1 MTSSQIAGVDLDA
14 ITSLE
19 ELYGV
24 FEELS
29 MEGGWH
35 RPAGPAL
42 WPEPRKTLL
51 PAVWHYDEIKGVLD
65 AAGRLVDHTQA
76 DRRNVTL
83 TNPAEG
89 NVYPTV
95 RTLVAAYQLIKP
107 GEVALAHHHTPAAL
121 RIILEGH
128 GTFTVVEGDRVEMR
142 PGDVLLT
149 PSWTWHEHSAAEDAD
164 DCYWVDILDV
174 PLVHLLEPMFFE
186 RHPDGLQREVRDL
199 DASPIAFRWEES
211 LARLAAETA
220 APADGMAEREIEL
233 QGADGGPAMPTIA
246 LHVQQMAAGFASPTR
261 RTTAN
266 SLFTVVEG
274 AGRTTVDG
282 ETLEW
287 RRGDIVAVPAW
298 RPYRHE
304 VDEDARLVR
313 ASDEP
318 VYAALGLLRAET
330 VATGEGEL
338 S

>member
-1 MTSSQIAGVDLDA
+1 MTTTPASPGLDRA
-14 ITSLE
+14 ALEKVTSLD
-19 ELYGV
+19 ELYEV
-24 FEELS
+24 FETLS

-51 PAVWHYDEIKGVLD
+51 PHVWHYADIKGVLD

-95 RTLVAAYQLIKP
+95 RTMVAAYQLIRP
-107 GEVALAHHHTPAAL
+107 GEIALAHHHTPAAL

-128 GTFTVVEGDRVEMR
+128 GTYTVVEGDRVEMR

-149 PSWTWHEHSAAEDAD
+149 PSWAWHEHSAAEDSD

-186 RHPDGLQREVRDL
+186 KHPEGLQTEVRDL
-199 DASPIAFRWEES
+199 DEHPIAFRWETS
-211 LARLAAETA
+211 LERLAAETE
-220 APADGMAEREIEL
+220 APADGMSEREIEL
-233 QGADGGPAMPTIA
+233 HGPEGGSAMPTIA
-246 LHVQQMAAGFASPTR
+246 LHVQQMSAGFTSAQR

-266 SLFTVVEG
+266 SLFTVIEG
-274 AGRTTVDG
+274 SGRTVVDG
-282 ETLEW
+282 ETLDW
-287 RRGDIVAVPAW
+287 QVGDIIAVPAW
-298 RPYRHE
+298 RPYQHF
-304 VDEDARLVR
+304 VSEDARLVR

-318 VYAALGLLRAET
+318 VYTALGLLRAEN
-330 VATGEGEL
+330 L
-338 S
+338 SQ

>member
-1 MTSSQIAGVDLDA
+1 MTSVDLEKVA
-14 ITSLE
+14 SLD
-19 ELYGV
+19 ELYAV
-24 FEELS
+24 FEEMS
-29 MEGGWH
+29 MEGGWR

-51 PAVWHYDEIKGVLD
+51 PYVWHYADIKGVLD

-95 RTLVAAYQLIKP
+95 RTMVAAYQLIRP

-121 RIILEGH
+121 RIILEGR
-128 GTFTVVEGDRVEMR
+128 GTYTVVEGGRVEMR

-149 PSWTWHEHSAAEDAD
+149 PSWTWHEHSAAENAD

-186 RHPDGLQREVRDL
+186 KHPDGLQREVRDL
-199 DASPIAFRWEES
+199 DESPIAFRWEES
-211 LARLAAETA
+211 LTRLAAGTE
-220 APADGMAEREIEL
+220 APADGMSEREIEL
-233 QGADGGPAMPTIA
+233 TGPDGGSAMPTIA
-246 LHVQQMAAGFASPTR
+246 LHVQQMSAGFTSAAR

-274 AGRTTVDG
+274 IGRTVIDG
-282 ETLEW
+282 ESLEW
-287 RRGDIVAVPAW
+287 QRGDIIAVPAW
-298 RPYRHE
+298 RPYQH
-304 VDEDARLVR
+304 VVTEDARLVR

-318 VYAALGLLRAET
+318 VYASLGLLRAET
-330 VATGEGEL
+330 L
-338 S
+338 

>member
-1 MTSSQIAGVDLDA
+1 MTPNVIGGVDLDA
-14 ITSLE
+14 ITSLD
-19 ELYGV
+19 ELYAV
-24 FEELS
+24 FDTLS

-51 PAVWHYDEIKGVLD
+51 PAVWHYAEIKGVLD

-76 DRRNVTL
+76 DRRNLTL

-121 RIILEGH
+121 RIILEGE

-149 PSWTWHEHSAAEDAD
+149 PSWTWHEHSAAADAD

-186 RHPDGLQREVRDL
+186 KLPGGLQEDPRDVEV
-199 DASPIAFRWEES
+199 SPIAYRWTES
-211 LARLAAETA
+211 LRRLAAETE
-220 APADGMAEREIEL
+220 APDHGMAEREIEL
-233 QGADGGPAMPTIA
+233 TSAEGGPAMPTVS
-246 LHVQQMAAGFASPTR
+246 LHVQRLGAGFASVTSR
-261 RTTAN
+261 STAN
-266 SLFTVVEG
+266 SLFTVLEG
-274 AGRTTVDG
+274 SGETVVDG
-282 ETLEW
+282 ETLRWE
-287 RRGDIVAVPAW
+287 RGDIIAVPAW
-298 RPYRHE
+298 RPYQHT
-304 VDEDARLVR
+304 VHEDAYLVR
-313 ASDEP
+313 ASDEA
-318 VYAALGLLRAET
+318 VFAALGLLRTEK
-330 VATGEGEL
+330 L
-338 S
+338 

>member
-1 MTSSQIAGVDLDA
+1 MTTDKLDPKA
-14 ITSLE
+14 LEKVTSLE
-19 ELYGV
+19 ELYTV
-24 FEELS
+24 FEGLS

-51 PAVWHYDEIKGVLD
+51 PHAWHYADIKGVLD

-95 RTLVAAYQLIKP
+95 RTMVAAYQLIRP

-128 GTFTVVEGDRVEMR
+128 GTYTVVEGDRVEMR

-186 RHPDGLQREVRDL
+186 KHPDGLQREVRDR
-199 DASPIAFRWEES
+199 DEHPIAFRWERS
-211 LARLAAETA
+211 LERLAAETS
-220 APADGMAEREIEL
+220 APADGMSEREIEL
-233 QGADGGPAMPTIA
+233 AGQDGGPAMPTIA
-246 LHVQQMAAGFASPTR
+246 LHVQQMSAGFTSTTR

-274 AGRTTVDG
+274 AGSTLVDG
-282 ETLEW
+282 ERLEW
-287 RRGDIVAVPAW
+287 SVGDIVAVPAW
-298 RPYRHE
+298 RPYQH
-304 VDEDARLVR
+304 VVTEDARLVR

-318 VYAALGLLRAET
+318 VYSALGLLRAET
-330 VATGEGEL
+330 L
-338 S
+338 